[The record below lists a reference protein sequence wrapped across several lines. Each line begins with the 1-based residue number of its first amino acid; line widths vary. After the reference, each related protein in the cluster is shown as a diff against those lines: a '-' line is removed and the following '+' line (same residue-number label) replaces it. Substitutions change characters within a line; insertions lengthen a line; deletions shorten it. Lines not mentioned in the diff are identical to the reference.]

1 LVRNDFLFVVG
12 LPCDASS
19 IATTS
24 LTKCRVSCPFIK
36 EYLHFIQH
44 WCAVCT
50 LLFSVCSLILTTLRD
65 FVDSEILVTKVYR
78 KTLKFIFSAHNP
90 ENVFCVFLIF
100 IWLSTFM
107 FLLHAV
113 YNSNRQCA
121 TWFDL
126 VTFMFLLRAVCEHDY
141 TLAQSLDPN
150 NEGRGVLQFK
160 TGYM

>member
-1 LVRNDFLFVVG
+1 MVCNDFLFVVG

-50 LLFSVCSLILTTLRD
+50 LLFSVCSLILITLRD
-65 FVDSEILVTKVYR
+65 FVDSEILVTKVYI
-78 KTLKFIFSAHNP
+78 KTLKFIFSARSRKC
-90 ENVFCVFLIF
+90 FCVFLIF

-107 FLLHAV
+107 FLLRAV
-113 YNSNRQCA
+113 YNWNRQCA

-126 VTFMFLLRAVCEHDY
+126 VTFMFILRAACEHGY

-160 TGYM
+160 SGYI